1 MAKRRC
7 VVTRRVHAVALA
19 TGLWAASGAPAPAS
33 RTSPGQEDRAIKVAF
48 YNIRSGKGV
57 PGFRGRA
64 AAFADVANCTDSTKP
79 VNAWGAGIV
88 QRALQDAIGGDDEV
102 IALGLAEAWTSV
114 CASARNVRTAL
125 GWAAASSSHNGVAMV
140 ARYGLRNESWQQ
152 LDTAQNNN
160 PADTAWVL
168 HADVSLDRAQR
179 QTLAVY
185 VAHWYA
191 TGAQQSAGYERQARQ
206 TVAFMQQT
214 SGGRPHVLIGDLNA
228 WTAASETCRQQPNG
242 AAAVAVLTSAGYVDA
257 WPALHGTADGN
268 TGMLNRAKCG
278 QPEGAAWKRVDYAWS
293 PRGLRPL
300 DMTRFGIVPPGDPAP
315 SDHYGIA
322 VRYPRPR

>member
-1 MAKRRC
+1 MANGRSRI
-7 VVTRRVHAVALA
+7 TRRVLALTIA
-19 TGLWAASGAPAPAS
+19 AALWLAAGAPSPAAW
-33 RTSPGQEDRAIKVAF
+33 TSPGQPQQAIKVAF

-64 AAFADVANCTDSTKP
+64 AAFADVANCADSTKP

-114 CASARNVRTAL
+114 CASAKNVRTAL
-125 GWAAASSSHNGVAMV
+125 NWAAASSSRNGVAMV
-140 ARYGLRNESWQQ
+140 ARFGLRNESWQQ
-152 LDTAQNNN
+152 LDTAQNTN

-168 HADVSLDRAQR
+168 RADVAVDRTQR
-179 QTLAVY
+179 QWLPVY

-191 TGAQQSAGYERQARQ
+191 TGPQQAAGYERQAQQ

-242 AAAVAVLTSAGYVDA
+242 AAAIAVLTAAGYADA
-257 WPALHGTADGN
+257 WPAVHGAAEGN

-278 QPEGAAWKRVDYAWS
+278 QPEGTAWKRVDYAWA
-293 PRGLRPL
+293 PRDHRPL
-300 DMTRFGIVPPGDPAP
+300 DMTRFGVVPPGDPAP
-315 SDHYGIA
+315 SDHYGIV